1 MRCQA
6 GSGDP
11 SMPVHDHWEDHNLSG
26 KECVH
31 HQIFLHQLALI
42 LQKKLIDIIT
52 EMIMSRSICFSIQSG
67 ERMNK
72 YWVKCGTQRMFDG
85 LLVNDGCKGGGGWGD
100 PCATDPLTQQTA
112 PFTKCSQPAS

>member
-11 SMPVHDHWEDHNLSG
+11 SVPVHDHWEDHNLSG

-31 HQIFLHQLALI
+31 HKISIYQSALI
-42 LQKKLIDIIT
+42 RETLFPPIESSHTSSGNMKSMCL
-52 EMIMSRSICFSIQSG
+52 RIQSG

-72 YWVKCGTQRMFDG
+72 YWVK
-85 LLVNDGCKGGGGWGD
+85 
-100 PCATDPLTQQTA
+100 
-112 PFTKCSQPAS
+112 